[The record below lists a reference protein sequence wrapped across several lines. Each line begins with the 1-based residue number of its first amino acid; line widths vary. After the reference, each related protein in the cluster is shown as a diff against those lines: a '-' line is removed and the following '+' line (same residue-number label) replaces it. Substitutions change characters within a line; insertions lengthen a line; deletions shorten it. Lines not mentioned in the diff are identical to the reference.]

1 MNACRKT
8 EVDCTYSKVWPYMG
22 ISYRLGRLSPTKGCR
37 YSLQKKKAGWTPEA
51 VCKPQF
57 KNKNSWPC
65 RQTSYDFSADHYT
78 RLATPAPY
86 TKYEPVLS
94 N

>member
-37 YSLQKKKAGWTPEA
+37 YSLQKKKLVGPQRRCANLSLKIKTLGLA
-51 VCKPQF
+51 DKPVTISQPITTHA
-57 KNKNSWPC
+57 WL
-65 RQTSYDFSADHYT
+65 H
-78 RLATPAPY
+78 RLLTLNTNPY
-86 TKYEPVLS
+86 
-94 N
+94 